1 MKAALLAVVFGV
13 ALAAALA
20 AGVPAAARSR
30 SSPKPL
36 HFAVTVE
43 GTLRTV
49 WLEETKLVKDNCTF
63 EARTSGSKRIDFRS
77 RRPTKVA
84 VGPRGALRRAMLRFV
99 AGEIV
104 RAGES
109 ATSTS
114 PECGP
119 VRRDAPPPAVAGFSN
134 AVLGVSRA
142 RRGVLQ
148 LSQLAPEVEDE
159 TSWAP
164 AAFGERAAPPL
175 ARALGGVDERK
186 LANRRVKTII
196 AVGEYRNVIGLAGDE
211 RGQLLQE
218 VAWTLTFRRLRA

>member
-1 MKAALLAVVFGV
+1 MKAALIAVALAV
-13 ALAAALA
+13 ALAAGAP
-20 AGVPAAARSR
+20 AGARSR
-30 SSPKPL
+30 PSPKPL

-49 WLEETKLVKDNCTF
+49 WLEEAKLAKDNCTF

-84 VGPRGALRRAMLRFV
+84 ASPRGALRRATLRFV
-99 AGEIV
+99 AGEIT

-109 ATSTS
+109 GTSAS
-114 PECGP
+114 PECSP
-119 VRRDAPPPAVAGFSN
+119 VQRDASPPSVASFSN
-134 AVLGVSRA
+134 AVLTVSRA

-148 LSQLAPEVEDE
+148 LSQLAPEVEDQ

-164 AAFGERAAPPL
+164 AVFGERATPPL
-175 ARALGGVDERK
+175 QRVLGGVDERK

-196 AVGEYRNVIGLAGDE
+196 AVAEYRNVIRLAGDE
-211 RGQLLQE
+211 AGQLLQE
-218 VAWTLTFRRLRA
+218 VAWTLTFRRVGS